1 MTAYATG
8 APRDQLNG
16 PLRASDVSAC
26 AAAVHN
32 EQSNMMLCQVQLAT
46 MFGCCEVRVEA
57 DAGNRLSPSMLII
70 NDQYSAGSM
79 LCQGG
84 AASQL

>member
-1 MTAYATG
+1 
-8 APRDQLNG
+8 
-16 PLRASDVSAC
+16 
-26 AAAVHN
+26 
-32 EQSNMMLCQVQLAT
+32 
-46 MFGCCEVRVEA
+46 VRVEA